1 LPASLCSLSQLVDT
15 AKTQWRKVADQSA
28 AQAAR
33 LAGRLDAAETDVLAY
48 MTFSA
53 AHRSKLHS
61 TNSLEGLK
69 REIKRR
75 TEVHATPGRIVR

>member
-1 LPASLCSLSQLVDT
+1 
-15 AKTQWRKVADQSA
+15 
-28 AQAAR
+28 
-33 LAGRLDAAETDVLAY
+33 

-61 TNSLEGLK
+61 TNSLKGLK

-75 TEVHATPGRIVR
+75 TEVDAAPGRMVR